1 MSNTLHRL
9 WKDMFHRQMFIDEWR
24 KEGTEVD
31 RDRGFRHG
39 LQIFVMCHK
48 GKLPVTGSP
57 CIFTCPGFWLFPKH
71 VLCVCVCVA
80 QSCPTLCD
88 PMGCSPPS
96 SPVHGILQAGILES
110 VAISWWR
117 LTRKGPLLN
126 GAVCLSLAEK
136 HRGRRWV
143 DAGISQTV
151 PLGPMGLCGS
161 LCRNSL
167 NFSF

>member
-1 MSNTLHRL
+1 M
-9 WKDMFHRQMFIDEWR
+9 
-24 KEGTEVD
+24 KEGWD
-31 RDRGFRHG
+31 RCGQRWGG
-39 LQIFVMCHK
+39 LDTDLNLCNVSQ
-48 GKLPVTGSP
+48 GKISSHWLTLLFYLSW
-57 CIFTCPGFWLFPKH
+57 ILTFSKTCS
-71 VLCVCVCVA
+71 VCVCVA
-80 QSCPTLCD
+80 QSCPTFWD

-110 VAISWWR
+110 IAISWR
-117 LTRKGPLLN
+117 RITRKGPLLN

-143 DAGISQTV
+143 DAGLIQTL
-151 PLGPMGLCGS
+151 PSGGPMGLCVS